1 MKYFLK
7 RSLFLYFRKKE
18 PRKSSFV
25 FQKVTFRARKCFLF
39 FKKWNFSI
47 PTFSHINVLELTLST
62 NNIYSVYFFR
72 ARKYFLFFK
81 KWNFSI
87 PSLKTLVLFLGEPL
101 QVFNYCFFGCFVSPS
116 IFTIVFGC
124 FHCWLYLFTS
134 LFLLCYDF
142 FYQAL
147 CSCVVIPRK
156 LRAFFTLH
164 SFPTYGATL
173 AAPTTQLH
181 QPAFIK
187 TSLATS
193 SSALKV
199 PRPPTE
205 VRNRDPAHLFVWIT
219 QYSAKGISW

>member
-47 PTFSHINVLELTLST
+47 PSFSHINVLELTLST

-147 CSCVVIPRK
+147 FLCCYTAKATGIFYLTLLPDIWCNVGCSNDTI
-156 LRAFFTLH
+156 
-164 SFPTYGATL
+164 
-173 AAPTTQLH
+173 APTCFYQDFPGH
-181 QPAFIK
+181 KQFRFEGSKASHWGSK
-187 TSLATS
+187 Q
-193 SSALKV
+193 
-199 PRPPTE
+199 RPGPSVCLNHT
-205 VRNRDPAHLFVWIT
+205 VFSKR
-219 QYSAKGISW
+219 Y